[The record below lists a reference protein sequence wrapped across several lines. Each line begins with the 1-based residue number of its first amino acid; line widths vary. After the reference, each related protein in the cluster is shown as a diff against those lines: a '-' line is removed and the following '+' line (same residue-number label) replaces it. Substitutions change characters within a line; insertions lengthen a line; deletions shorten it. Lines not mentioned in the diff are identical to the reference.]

1 MGRKKKPSKPDS
13 RGYSQQ
19 STPVL
24 KQQTHNDM
32 KELLQQ
38 FSNPFIHNNDN
49 NYPSDSAAAGPS
61 DRFPSK
67 LSNIMDK
74 LEELGFTEAQIE
86 QTALALQY
94 EITLENA
101 LDYLCL
107 NIDTL
112 ELPSLFTEVKLREDL
127 NTETTAESLV
137 IVSNNDKGIE
147 RTDDEIEFED
157 NVLAVNRVN
166 KRDQEDIV
174 DEDKQ
179 KQKEWLLRQYEY
191 EEDGE
196 DSINDNVAID
206 DTTEHA
212 RILTPEEQDL
222 FVKET
227 ELKELQDDLNNDAN
241 NYMRSKQEIK
251 ALQIQAKKLRQQ
263 VEGMKKKME
272 RTQRKQQLEAFKSDE
287 VTDTLAHTLGK
298 SESEDEN
305 GGGFFDLFEQSQ
317 EDDAVIAEEKPD
329 QHLPKKMLDYTI
341 PKGWTGSTPEKKLN
355 EICKKQKLP
364 KPKYTKLPRLV

>member
-1 MGRKKKPSKPDS
+1 
-13 RGYSQQ
+13 
-19 STPVL
+19 
-24 KQQTHNDM
+24 M

-38 FSNPFIHNNDN
+38 FSNPSIHNNDN

-147 RTDDEIEFED
+147 RTNGEIEFEE
-157 NVLAVNRVN
+157 NVLAVSRVN

-206 DTTEHA
+206 DTAEQA

-263 VEGMKKKME
+263 VEGMKKKIE

-317 EDDAVIAEEKPD
+317 EDDAVIEEEKPD